1 VPGRCRT
8 GRSTGWLC
16 TSSWIELQHE
26 DQRVLGV
33 GAAGHLLR
41 DQSHRIVVVG
51 LLGLGRVDAIDRRIE
66 VAHVVVHHAHQL
78 QLRQVVARHELVEL
92 ARPLLHPVKIRKYV
106 VEAAEVGVGDAD
118 QIRVGGHRHRYVSAE
133 RVAYRWNAAD
143 RAWDALRGTSAP
155 LDVYGVD
162 AANGK
167 PQAKVFTKPN
177 RPVPGAAPGTFVR
190 PAADA
195 LEDAIWSARR
205 DTTGTGYGI
214 GVFDL
219 DPGGPGG
226 RTTIT
231 VRYYHAPGADK
242 TPTASYELFDT
253 IVLAKRRR
261 D

>member
-51 LLGLGRVDAIDRRIE
+51 LLGLGRV
-66 VAHVVVHHAHQL
+66 
-78 QLRQVVARHELVEL
+78 
-92 ARPLLHPVKIRKYV
+92 
-106 VEAAEVGVGDAD
+106 VEAAEVGIGDAD